1 MISCVL
7 SLWLTYFDGTTSS
20 LGNNIPEPKAQDCF
34 LRVLC
39 GLTNGIQFV
48 NKFKWQEIF
57 SVVGQ
62 YLDALICHEVFK
74 DLSFW
79 KSYQLASS
87 AIRSDIQYIDSKCN
101 EEALYSICEQYLHAC
116 WDEEEVIFVQY
127 THSTFFFS
135 QCAFSE
141 MVFSSWYSSYGW
153 HLQSPLKAASVR
165 TWSAIFRAI
174 QIVGTF

>member
-1 MISCVL
+1 MEPPLHLEIIL
-7 SLWLTYFDGTTSS
+7 PEF
-20 LGNNIPEPKAQDCF
+20 EPKAQDCF
-34 LRVLC
+34 LKVLC
-39 GLTNGIQFV
+39 GLTNGIQFI

-62 YLDALICHEVFK
+62 YLDALICHYIFK

-79 KSYQLASS
+79 KSYQLALS

-127 THSTFFFS
+127 THSTFFS
-135 QCAFSE
+135 RS
-141 MVFSSWYSSYGW
+141 VHSLKWYSVLGIHRMADICNRHW
-153 HLQSPLKAASVR
+153 RQPQFALEAQSSGQ
-165 TWSAIFRAI
+165 FRK
-174 QIVGTF
+174 